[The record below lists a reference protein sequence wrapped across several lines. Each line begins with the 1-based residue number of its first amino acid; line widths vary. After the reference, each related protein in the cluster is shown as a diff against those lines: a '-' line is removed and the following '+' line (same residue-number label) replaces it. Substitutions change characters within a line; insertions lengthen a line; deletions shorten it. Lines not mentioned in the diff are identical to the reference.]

1 MDQIDVKQ
9 LWAHFVDTIKNHY
22 LDFDGRISRPQY
34 WYYVLVYVV
43 VGIGVS
49 IIGGAVGLP
58 SLRSLYGL
66 ALFLPSL
73 GMTARRLHDVGK
85 PTYWILILA
94 VPLVLELVLGLLT
107 LASVMLYPLF
117 MLFVGLT
124 TLISL
129 ATLVALIVII
139 YFCAQPGTPGSN
151 EFGPQPP
158 AWTPVTA

>member
-9 LWAHFVDTIKNHY
+9 LWAHFLDTVTNHY
-22 LDFDGRISRPQY
+22 LDFNGRVSRAHY

-43 VGIGVS
+43 IAIGVS
-49 IIGGAVGLP
+49 IIGGAIGLP

-85 PTYWILILA
+85 PTSWVFILA
-94 VPLVLELVLGLLT
+94 IPLVLQLLLGLLT
-107 LASVMLYPLF
+107 VASIMLYPLF
-117 MLFVGLT
+117 MVFAGLT
-124 TLISL
+124 VLISL

-139 YFCAQPGTPGSN
+139 YFCAQPGVAGSN

-158 AWTPVTA
+158 AWGATAA